1 MLMLIV
7 IIVIII
13 LVCYIYGMYNLFNVL
28 NNKSDK
34 NFIELDTY
42 FQKRINLIPT
52 LVNIFKQYNLEKDTI
67 DRILFLTKEDYTKQT
82 IKEKITTN
90 IELNKY
96 IDHLWEIADS
106 NIILKQNP
114 VFLNVIKQFN
124 MVEEEITLAKKYY
137 NETTKKYNKII
148 NIFPNTIL
156 SKILKFN
163 LKPIYDVDENTRK
176 IIKTDFNKREAIN
189 LEEKKKE
196 EYF

>member
-1 MLMLIV
+1 
-7 IIVIII
+7 
-13 LVCYIYGMYNLFNVL
+13 MYNLFNAL

-96 IDHLWEIADS
+96 IDRLWEIADS

-137 NETTKKYNKII
+137 NETTKKYNRII
-148 NIFPNTIL
+148 NIFPNIIL

-163 LKPIYDVDENTRK
+163 LKPIYDVDEYTRK
-176 IIKTDFNKREAIN
+176 VIKTDFNQREAIN
-189 LEEKKKE
+189 LEDKKE
-196 EYF
+196 EEYF

>member
-1 MLMLIV
+1 
-7 IIVIII
+7 
-13 LVCYIYGMYNLFNVL
+13 MYNLFNSL
-28 NNKSDK
+28 NNKNDK
-34 NFIELDTY
+34 LFIELDTY

-137 NETTKKYNKII
+137 NETTKKYNRII
-148 NIFPNTIL
+148 NIFPNIIL
-156 SKILKFN
+156 SRILKFN

-176 IIKTDFNKREAIN
+176 IIKTDFNQREAIN
-189 LEEKKKE
+189 LEDKKE
-196 EYF
+196 EEYF

>member
-1 MLMLIV
+1 MW
-7 IIVIII
+7 IVIII
-13 LVCYIYGMYNLFNVL
+13 IVLLCYIYGMYNLFNAL

-137 NETTKKYNKII
+137 NETTRKYNKII
-148 NIFPNTIL
+148 NIFPNIIL

-163 LKPIYDVDENTRK
+163 LKQIYDVDESTRK
-176 IIKTDFNKREAIN
+176 IIKTDFNQREAIN
-189 LEEKKKE
+189 LEDKKE
-196 EYF
+196 EEYF

>member
-1 MLMLIV
+1 MW
-7 IIVIII
+7 IVIII
-13 LVCYIYGMYNLFNVL
+13 IILMCYIYGMYNLFNSL
-28 NNKSDK
+28 KNKTDK
-34 NFIELDTY
+34 LFLELDTY
-42 FQKRINLIPT
+42 FQKRINLLPT

-67 DRILFLTKEDYTKQT
+67 DRILFLTKEDYNKQT
-82 IKEKITTN
+82 IKEKISLN

-137 NETTKKYNKII
+137 NETTKKYNKVIK
-148 NIFPNTIL
+148 IFPNIIL

-163 LKPIYDVDENTRK
+163 LKPIYNVDEKTRK
-176 IIKTDFNKREAIN
+176 IIKTDFNQREAIN
-189 LEEKKKE
+189 LEDKKE
-196 EYF
+196 EDYF

>member
-1 MLMLIV
+1 ML

-13 LVCYIYGMYNLFNVL
+13 IVLLCYIYGMYNLFNSL
-28 NNKSDK
+28 NNKTDK
-34 NFIELDTY
+34 LFIELDTY

-96 IDHLWEIADS
+96 IDHLWEITDS

-137 NETTKKYNKII
+137 NETTKKYNRII
-148 NIFPNTIL
+148 NIFPNIIL
-156 SKILKFN
+156 SRILKFN

-176 IIKTDFNKREAIN
+176 IIKTDFNQREAIN
-189 LEEKKKE
+189 LEDKKE
-196 EYF
+196 EEYF

>member
-1 MLMLIV
+1 MW
-7 IIVIII
+7 IVIII
-13 LVCYIYGMYNLFNVL
+13 IILMCYIYGMYNLFNSL
-28 NNKSDK
+28 NNKTDK
-34 NFIELDTY
+34 LFLELDTY
-42 FQKRINLIPT
+42 FQKRINLLPT

-67 DRILFLTKEDYTKQT
+67 DRILFLTKEDYNKQT
-82 IKEKITTN
+82 IKEKISLN

-96 IDHLWEIADS
+96 IDHLWKIADS

-137 NETTKKYNKII
+137 NETTKKYNKVIK
-148 NIFPNTIL
+148 IFPNIIL

-163 LKPIYDVDENTRK
+163 LKPIYNVDEKTRK
-176 IIKTDFNKREAIN
+176 IIKTDFNQREAIN
-189 LEEKKKE
+189 LEEKKNE

>member
-1 MLMLIV
+1 MW
-7 IIVIII
+7 IVIII
-13 LVCYIYGMYNLFNVL
+13 IVLLCYIYGMYNLFNAL

-90 IELNKY
+90 VELNKY
-96 IDHLWEIADS
+96 IDRLWEIADS

-137 NETTKKYNKII
+137 NETTKKYNRII
-148 NIFPNTIL
+148 NIFPNIIL

-163 LKPIYDVDENTRK
+163 LKPIYDVDESTRK
-176 IIKTDFNKREAIN
+176 VIKTDFNQREAIN
-189 LEEKKKE
+189 LEDKKE
-196 EYF
+196 EEYF

>member
-1 MLMLIV
+1 
-7 IIVIII
+7 
-13 LVCYIYGMYNLFNVL
+13 MYNLFNSL
-28 NNKSDK
+28 NNKTDK
-34 NFIELDTY
+34 LFIELDTY

-67 DRILFLTKEDYTKQT
+67 ERILFFTKEDYTKQT

-96 IDHLWEIADS
+96 IDRLWEIADS
-106 NIILKQNP
+106 NLILKQNP

-137 NETTKKYNKII
+137 NTTTKKYNKVI
-148 NIFPNTIL
+148 NIFPNIIL
-156 SKILKFN
+156 SRLLKFN
-163 LKPIYDVDENTRK
+163 LKPIYDVDEKTRK
-176 IIKTDFNKREAIN
+176 IIKTDFNQREAIN
-189 LEEKKKE
+189 LEEKKKK

>member
-1 MLMLIV
+1 MW
-7 IIVIII
+7 IVIII
-13 LVCYIYGMYNLFNVL
+13 IVLLCYIYGMYNLFNSL
-28 NNKSDK
+28 NNKTDK
-34 NFIELDTY
+34 LFIELDTY

-96 IDHLWEIADS
+96 IDRLWEIADS

-137 NETTKKYNKII
+137 NETTKKYNRII
-148 NIFPNTIL
+148 NIFPNIIL

-163 LKPIYDVDENTRK
+163 LKPIYDVDESTRK
-176 IIKTDFNKREAIN
+176 VIKTDFNQREAIN
-189 LEEKKKE
+189 LEDKKE
-196 EYF
+196 EEYF

>member
-1 MLMLIV
+1 
-7 IIVIII
+7 
-13 LVCYIYGMYNLFNVL
+13 MYNLFNSL
-28 NNKSDK
+28 NNKTDK
-34 NFIELDTY
+34 LFIELDTY

-148 NIFPNTIL
+148 NIFPNIIL
-156 SKILKFN
+156 SRILKFN

-176 IIKTDFNKREAIN
+176 IIKTDFNQREAIN
-189 LEEKKKE
+189 LEEKKEE